1 MSGVS
6 LGLKLEGAGYIS
18 NSAMIVGAVSTTG
31 SGTPQENPATFIG
44 CECIG
49 EALYSG
55 ARIDLIV
62 ITTFVLNTAFIGE
75 VLVLVGTV
83 SLEWWDFIENWF
95 NEYRVQGVPTTVSF
109 WTTHTVS
116 LTTMPSTANQGSI

>member
-1 MSGVS
+1 MQYP
-6 LGLKLEGAGYIS
+6 LQ
-18 NSAMIVGAVSTTG
+18 AVEHHRRIRPHSSDANLSKTAVKT
-31 SGTPQENPATFIG
+31 E
-44 CECIG
+44 

-62 ITTFVLNTAFIGE
+62 ITTLVLNTAFIGE